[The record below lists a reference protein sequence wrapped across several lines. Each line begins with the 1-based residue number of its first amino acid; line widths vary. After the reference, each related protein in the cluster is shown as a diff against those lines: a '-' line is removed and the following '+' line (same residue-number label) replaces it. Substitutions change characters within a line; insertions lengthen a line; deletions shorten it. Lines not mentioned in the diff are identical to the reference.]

1 MLRWAV
7 AMAEVRRAR
16 RAAVT
21 TIGPLV
27 ERSRASLNG
36 IPDTAWRDPYLAGF
50 MLTLIT
56 IVARIGCR
64 DLQDHDL
71 SLVQSQA
78 WGEITGMDADLIGE
92 DALTLSNSHPREFQ
106 HGCYSAMM
114 VAIRLCNPGA
124 VASIGYEPWQITEAS
139 PEADALMDDGRHIGT
154 TLSPATGNWTDAF
167 DTYIARLPL
176 VKPA

>member
-7 AMAEVRRAR
+7 AMAEVRRGR

-78 WGEITGMDADLIGE
+78 WGAITGMDADLIGE
-92 DALTLSNSHPREFQ
+92 DALTLSNSHPLEFQ
-106 HGCYSAMM
+106 HGCHSAIM
-114 VAIRLCNPGA
+114 VATRLCGPGA
-124 VASIGYEPWQITEAS
+124 VASIGYEPWQVTETL
-139 PEADALMDDGRHIGT
+139 PETDALIDDGRNLGT
-154 TLSPATGNWTDAF
+154 ALSPATGNWADAF
-167 DTYIARLPL
+167 EAYIAGLPL
-176 VKPA
+176 VKPT